1 MDTSVTS
8 NMAVLITAQ
17 SENVLQ
23 YLNPFGL
30 ARNLWRHRDLIRQF
44 TRREIE
50 GRYKGSFL
58 GLFWSFVNPLVL
70 LLIYTF
76 VFGVVFK
83 SRWPNAR
90 TDNLSEFAVTLF
102 CGLIAFNIFSES
114 IGRAPLIVVGVPNYV
129 KKVVFPLE
137 ILAVSTLGTALF
149 HAGVGLLMLI
159 GVNLLIGSNLPW
171 TILLL
176 PVVVLPLL
184 LLSLGLIWFL
194 ASLGVFIRD
203 INYTVGLLVQVLF
216 FLTPLFYA
224 VESIPEPYRIG
235 ININPLSPIVE
246 NIRRVVLWGV
256 LPDWPD
262 LMLWIVGTGVV
273 MQLGY
278 AWFMKTKKAF
288 ADVI

>member
-1 MDTSVTS
+1 
-8 NMAVLITAQ
+8 MAVLITAQ
-17 SENVLQ
+17 SESVLQ
-23 YLNPFGL
+23 YLNPLGL

-50 GRYKGSFL
+50 GRYRGSFL

-90 TDNLSEFAVTLF
+90 TDSLSEFAVTLF
-102 CGLIAFNIFSES
+102 CGLIAFNLFGES
-114 IGRAPLIVVGVPNYV
+114 IGRAPSIVVGVPNYV

-137 ILAVSTLGTALF
+137 ILAFSTLGTSLF
-149 HAGVGLLMLI
+149 HAAIGLLMLV
-159 GVNLLIGSNLPW
+159 GVNLLSGGALPW
-171 TILLL
+171 TIVLL
-176 PVVVLPLL
+176 PIVGLPLL

-246 NIRRVVLWGV
+246 NIRRVVLWGIQ
-256 LPDWPD
+256 PDWPA
-262 LMLWIVGTGVV
+262 LILWIIATGVT